1 MALLAR
7 IFLPA
12 ASPAEAHAQDHFL
25 QAALTT
31 FAPRAQHPPKPY
43 WKEPDWYEH
52 SFELAPAD
60 LATFNAIVALS
71 GGAWNVSPTDEYS
84 SECDA
89 VWNPSP
95 GQIFLLP
102 GVTWAHILL
111 YLPNP
116 PAPEQQYLPQ

>member
-1 MALLAR
+1 MARTGYNRNWHEVCDESCTAPASAPAMALLAR

-52 SFELAPAD
+52 CFEL
-60 LATFNAIVALS
+60 TKFHRRKV
-71 GGAWNVSPTDEYS
+71 
-84 SECDA
+84 
-89 VWNPSP
+89 
-95 GQIFLLP
+95 
-102 GVTWAHILL
+102 
-111 YLPNP
+111 
-116 PAPEQQYLPQ
+116 